1 MPSVTSPRDVID
13 AFERDNP
20 GLSAE
25 DVQFLDRLRSE
36 RYAIQVDT
44 IWSRLSGANRA
55 DYSRVIGHAV
65 KALRV
70 ANALPK
76 VPAETDKNR
85 GDLLAVKN
93 AVRVIRGHCAKDHR
107 AANLRRELARI
118 EKEIESKEDLCALD
132 LSGEA
137 GITVA
142 LNSEEL
148 PRISR
153 KYKTSAAQ
161 RATLIVQLRQAL
173 QNVFGKP
180 CNEAIAA
187 FTVVAFGTDTSA
199 DDVRNAWKRHIQRKT

>member
-1 MPSVTSPRDVID
+1 MRSVISPRDVID
-13 AFERDNP
+13 AFKRNDP

-25 DVQFLDRLRSE
+25 DLQFLDRFCSE
-36 RYAIQVDT
+36 RYAAQVDT
-44 IWSRLSGANRA
+44 IWSHLSGANKA
-55 DYSRVIGHAV
+55 DYARVIGHAMR
-65 KALRV
+65 ALRV

-93 AVRVIRGHCAKDHR
+93 AVRVIRDHY
-107 AANLRRELARI
+107 ANDPNLRRELAWV
-118 EKEIESKEDLCALD
+118 EKDIDSKEGLCDLD

-137 GITVA
+137 GFTVA
-142 LNSEEL
+142 SNPVEL

-153 KYKTSAAQ
+153 KYKTTAAQ
-161 RATLIVQLRQAL
+161 RATFIVQLRQAM
-173 QNVFGKP
+173 QDIFGRP

-187 FTVVAFGTDTSA
+187 FTIVAFGTDTSS

>member
-1 MPSVTSPRDVID
+1 MGSVVSPRDAID
-13 AFERDNP
+13 AFKRDHP
-20 GLSAE
+20 ELSAE

-36 RYAIQVDT
+36 RYAIQVDI

-85 GDLLAVKN
+85 GGLLAVED
-93 AVRVIRGHCAKDHR
+93 AVRVIRGHYAKDHR
-107 AANLRRELARI
+107 AANLRRELAWVEKDI
-118 EKEIESKEDLCALD
+118 EVKEDLCDLD

-137 GITVA
+137 GTTVA

-153 KYKTSAAQ
+153 KYKTSAAH
-161 RATLIVQLRQAL
+161 RATFMVQLRQAM
-173 QNVFGKP
+173 QGIFGKP

-187 FTVVAFGTDTSA
+187 FTIVAFGTDTSA
-199 DDVRNAWKRHIQRKT
+199 DNVRNAWKRYLQHKS